1 MKHETYKEWIL
12 LSLWGELAENERAA
26 LEAHLTECA
35 GCRAELEE
43 MKTTITLIGEA
54 GVTGP
59 SEDMLQEARRG
70 LRGVL
75 AGKAGLADRA
85 AVSPGK
91 LPTQDGAW
99 STPGR
104 SRFPHGALQGWAGR
118 LSPARVALAGTAAV
132 MIGFL
137 AGYLVFGQK
146 QGIVSPR
153 PTDTA
158 RYVDAAR
165 SVDGVRSVDAA
176 QNNGELGSV
185 SYRNVR
191 IAGVDPR
198 SGEVEIEY
206 DMIRPARLK
215 AGIEDARVRNIL
227 VQALVNDDNP
237 GARLQAINTIG
248 AYVDRPHDEQIKR
261 ALIQAAKSDP
271 NAGVRKQA
279 LYVLYQMT
287 FDDDIKNACLQ
298 VLAGDDNEGLRI
310 AAINILAAAMLD
322 GHLKG
327 EDVYDAVG
335 ASLQRDENEYI
346 RIQSGAFLQEVNGH
360 VE

>member
-12 LSLWGELAENERAA
+12 LSLWGELGEDERGA
-26 LEAHLTECA
+26 LEAHLANCA

-43 MKTTITLIGEA
+43 MKATITLFGEA

-59 SEDMLQEARRG
+59 SEDMLREVRRDLREAI
-70 LRGVL
+70 
-75 AGKAGLADRA
+75 AGEAGLADRA
-85 AVSPGK
+85 ASPGE

-104 SRFPHGALQGWAGR
+104 SRFPYGVLQGWVGR
-118 LSPARVALAGTAAV
+118 LSPARVALVGTAAV
-132 MIGFL
+132 AIGFL
-137 AGYLVFGQK
+137 AGYFVFGQK
-146 QGIVSPR
+146 HGIVSPR
-153 PTDTA
+153 STDTA
-158 RYVDAAR
+158 RSVDAAR
-165 SVDGVRSVDAA
+165 SVDGARSVDAT
-176 QNNGELGSV
+176 QNNRELGTM
-185 SYRNVR
+185 SYGNVR
-191 IAGVDPR
+191 LAGVDPR

-215 AGIEDARVRNIL
+215 AGIEDARVQNIL
-227 VQALVNDDNP
+227 AQAVVNDDNP

-248 AYVDRPHDEQIKR
+248 AYVGKPHDEQIKR
-261 ALIQAAKSDP
+261 ALIQAVKSDP

-279 LYVLYQMT
+279 LYVLYRMT
-287 FDDDIKNACLQ
+287 FDNDIKDACLH

-327 EDVYDAVG
+327 EDVFDAVG
-335 ASLQRDENEYI
+335 ARLQTDENEYI
-346 RIQSGAFLQEVNGH
+346 RIQSGAFQQEVNGH